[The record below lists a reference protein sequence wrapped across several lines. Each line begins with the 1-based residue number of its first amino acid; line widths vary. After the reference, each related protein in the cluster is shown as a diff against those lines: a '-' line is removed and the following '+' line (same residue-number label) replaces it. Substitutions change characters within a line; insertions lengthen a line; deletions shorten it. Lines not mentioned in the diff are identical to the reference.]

1 MKPSKIRRQ
10 ITLIAARLIYERQ
23 ESKFFRARNQAA
35 RIVSKTRVRA
45 SDLPTNEEIRA
56 EVRSLVAK
64 STLENPEDAA
74 SGSWN
79 QVLADKSPVT
89 DRFRVYRSLLLPLE
103 DVKQS
108 PNTHPEGD
116 ALYHSLQ
123 VYDLAREH
131 VSYDEEFL
139 LAALL
144 HDVGKAIDSRDHV
157 NSGLQAL
164 GETITERTA
173 WFIGHHADAQAL
185 RDGILGVRAKRRL
198 QESEDYDELI
208 LLEKLDR
215 EGRRSGVFVPDVDEA
230 LEYIQSLEE
239 SFES

>member
-10 ITLIAARLIYERQ
+10 ITLVAARLIYERQ

-45 SDLPTNEEIRA
+45 LDLPTNEEIRA
-56 EVRSLVAK
+56 EVRSLVEKTA
-64 STLENPEDAA
+64 LVNHEDAPSA
-74 SGSWN
+74 PWN
-79 QVLADKSPVT
+79 QVLADKPPVA
-89 DRFRVYRSLLLPLE
+89 DRFRIYRSLLFPLE
-103 DVKQS
+103 DVQQS
-108 PNTHPEGD
+108 PRSHPEGD

-131 VSYDEEFL
+131 VAYDEEFL

-157 NSGLQAL
+157 NAGLQAL
-164 GETITERTA
+164 GETITKRTA
-173 WFIGHHADAQAL
+173 WFIGHHADAKAL
-185 RDGILGVRAKRRL
+185 REGSLGVRAKRRL